1 MYCIFSS
8 FKRALYKLVLSM
20 LSEKAKL
27 IDVSLE
33 AHIGTVLDAMVTSKL
48 TGLFNLADK
57 SVLWPSFLFSNWLK
71 NTKSSWLYV
80 PLVSGLSPQVTFQR
94 GSLLLKWY
102 SVYPDFKI
110 KNEAPLVIIIQSK

>member
-1 MYCIFSS
+1 
-8 FKRALYKLVLSM
+8 M

-57 SVLWPSFLFSNWLK
+57 SVL
-71 NTKSSWLYV
+71 
-80 PLVSGLSPQVTFQR
+80 
-94 GSLLLKWY
+94 
-102 SVYPDFKI
+102 
-110 KNEAPLVIIIQSK
+110 